1 MITSVSHLS
10 KANFSRIK
18 NSMFFFNLSRCVLL
32 ILLICTQENVFS
44 QRPKIYFSL
53 NGTVSFRSDAPQ
65 ELIKAESKEL
75 KGAIETAT
83 KTFSFK
89 IRISSFEGFNS
100 GLQRI
105 HFNENY
111 MESAVYPEAS
121 FKGKI
126 IEDIDFNKDGRYEIR
141 AKGILNIHGIDQER
155 IIKSELMIKQAKMYI
170 QSAFTVLLPDYN
182 IPIPRIVKDKLAQ
195 EIKVTIQALLEPK

>member
-1 MITSVSHLS
+1 MLRLVV
-10 KANFSRIK
+10 F
-18 NSMFFFNLSRCVLL
+18 LL
-32 ILLICTQENVFS
+32 LVAAHPLLRAQ
-44 QRPKIYFSL
+44 QPKIFVSL
-53 NGTVSFRSDAPQ
+53 NGSVNFRSDAPQ
-65 ELIKAESKEL
+65 ELIKAESNEL
-75 KGAIETAT
+75 KGAIETAG

-111 MESAVYPEAS
+111 LESAVYPEAT

-126 IEDIDFNKDGRYEIR
+126 IEDIDFTKDGRHEVR
-141 AKGILNIHGIDQER
+141 TKGILNIHGIDQER
-155 IIKSELMIKQAKMYI
+155 IIKSELIIRQGKMYI
-170 QSAFTVLLPDYN
+170 QSAFTVLLPDHN

-195 EIKVTIQALLEPK
+195 EIKVAIKAVLEPR